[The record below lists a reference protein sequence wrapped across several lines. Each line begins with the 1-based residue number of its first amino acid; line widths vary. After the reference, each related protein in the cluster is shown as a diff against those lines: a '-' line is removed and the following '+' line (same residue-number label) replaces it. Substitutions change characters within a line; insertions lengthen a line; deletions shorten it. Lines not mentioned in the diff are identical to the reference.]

1 MHLDSC
7 CVVKDFFKVPLG
19 CYYISTRV
27 GLSCLLLSF
36 FECALLWCLSLKVT
50 WKWTRGPFLQLLNAC
65 AFLFSI
71 QTLYFFLLSSLL
83 AFHLLIHE
91 SWFRWL
97 NCRWNWLISITEAFF
112 HTLLGI
118 WWSSDYSI
126 TACGLPPSL
135 PLRTF
140 NCIMWEWNKNL
151 NNRKWDRHLFCH
163 FNAWHELSAKGLHL
177 AIWFFCVADC
187 LKPPRWISWLSE
199 HPLRKKKKKFASVNL
214 RSGCCKSYSSIYC
227 NKKNVHH
234 YKKLLSS

>member
-1 MHLDSC
+1 
-7 CVVKDFFKVPLG
+7 
-19 CYYISTRV
+19 
-27 GLSCLLLSF
+27 
-36 FECALLWCLSLKVT
+36 
-50 WKWTRGPFLQLLNAC
+50 
-65 AFLFSI
+65 
-71 QTLYFFLLSSLL
+71 
-83 AFHLLIHE
+83 
-91 SWFRWL
+91 
-97 NCRWNWLISITEAFF
+97 
-112 HTLLGI
+112 
-118 WWSSDYSI
+118 
-126 TACGLPPSL
+126 
-135 PLRTF
+135 
-140 NCIMWEWNKNL
+140 MWEWNKNL